1 MTEFLNIVSHQFRS
15 KSIDLT
21 ITTQSNVSFVIQENY
36 TYKTFLIRNIQLLYA
51 ITLSN
56 IFLEILIIF
65 IY

>member
-21 ITTQSNVSFVIQENY
+21 ITTQSNVSFVIQEIY

-51 ITLSN
+51 ITLTK
-56 IFLEILIIF
+56 
-65 IY
+65 